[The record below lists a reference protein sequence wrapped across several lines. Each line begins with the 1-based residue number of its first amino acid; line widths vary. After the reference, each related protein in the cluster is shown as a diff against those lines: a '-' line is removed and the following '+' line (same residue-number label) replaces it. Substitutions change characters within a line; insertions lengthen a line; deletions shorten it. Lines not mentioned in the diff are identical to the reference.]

1 MKKKA
6 FLFIIIAGLLWGSS
20 GIFVKFISPL
30 GFTSLQMTA
39 VRGAISLLCMAAY
52 VLISDRSLF
61 LVKPAYL
68 LLLAPIGV
76 FLFSTA
82 SLYYTAMQM
91 TSISTAVV
99 LMYTSPI
106 YVSVFS
112 MLFLGE
118 KRSPLKFAAIL
129 LLVVGCGLVSGIVG
143 GFRFDPLGILL
154 GFLSGL
160 SYAAYNI
167 LTKIALKKGNNPI
180 SVSLYGFLFMVIVAI
195 PFSSPTSL
203 FENISA
209 SPSVALP
216 LLIGLGICTFVLPY
230 FLYTSAMKD
239 LSAGTASA
247 FSVVEPLAATVY
259 SVVFFKEKLDVFGV
273 VGIVTVLISVI
284 LIGLIENSGKQNS

>member
-6 FLFIIIAGLLWGSS
+6 FLFIITAGLLWGTS

-39 VRGAISLLCMAAY
+39 VRGAVSLLCMAVYA
-52 VLISDRSLF
+52 LIVDRSLF
-61 LVKPAYL
+61 RVKPIYL
-68 LLLAPIGV
+68 LLLAGIGV
-76 FLFSTA
+76 FLYLTA

-106 YVSVFS
+106 YVSIFS

-118 KRSPLKFAAIL
+118 KKSAGKLCAIL
-129 LLVVGCGLVSGIVG
+129 LLITGCGLVSGIVG
-143 GFRFDPLGILL
+143 GFKLDPLGILL
-154 GFLSGL
+154 GFLSGVT
-160 SYAAYNI
+160 YASYNI
-167 LTKIALKKGNNPI
+167 LTKIALKKGNNPV

-195 PFSSPTSL
+195 PFASPASL
-203 FENISA
+203 FANISA
-209 SPSVALP
+209 SPLTAIP
-216 LLIGLGICTFVLPY
+216 LLLGLGVCTFVLPY
-230 FLYTSAMKD
+230 FFFTSSMKD

-259 SVVFFKEKLDVFGV
+259 SVVFFKEPLNFFSAA
-273 VGIVTVLISVI
+273 GIALVLISVI
-284 LIGLIENSGKQNS
+284 MIGIIENKE

>member
-6 FLFIIIAGLLWGSS
+6 FLFIITAGLLWGTS

-39 VRGAISLLCMAAY
+39 VRGAVSLLCMAVYA
-52 VLISDRSLF
+52 LIVDRSLF
-61 LVKPAYL
+61 RVKPSHL
-68 LLLAPIGV
+68 LLLAGIGV
-76 FLFSTA
+76 FLYLTA

-106 YVSVFS
+106 YVSIFS

-118 KRSPLKFAAIL
+118 KKSAGKLCAIL
-129 LLVVGCGLVSGIVG
+129 LLITGCGLVSGIVG
-143 GFRFDPLGILL
+143 GFKLDPLGILL

-160 SYAAYNI
+160 TYASYNI
-167 LTKIALKKGNNPI
+167 LTKIALKKGNNPV

-195 PFSSPTSL
+195 PFASPASL
-203 FENISA
+203 FANISA
-209 SPSVALP
+209 SPLAAIP
-216 LLIGLGICTFVLPY
+216 LLLGLGVCTFVLPY
-230 FLYTSAMKD
+230 FFFTSSMKD

-259 SVVFFKEKLDVFGV
+259 SVVFFKEPLNFFSAA
-273 VGIVTVLISVI
+273 GIALVLISVI
-284 LIGLIENSGKQNS
+284 MIGIIENKE

>member
-6 FLFIIIAGLLWGSS
+6 FLFIITAGLLWGTS

-39 VRGAISLLCMAAY
+39 VRGAVSLLCMAVYA
-52 VLISDRSLF
+52 LIVDRSLF
-61 LVKPAYL
+61 RVKPIYL
-68 LLLAPIGV
+68 LLLAGIGV
-76 FLFSTA
+76 FLYLTA

-106 YVSVFS
+106 YVSIFS

-118 KRSPLKFAAIL
+118 KKSGGKLCAIL
-129 LLVVGCGLVSGIVG
+129 LLIVGCGLVSGIVG
-143 GFRFDPLGILL
+143 GFKLDPLGILL
-154 GFLSGL
+154 GVLSGVT
-160 SYAAYNI
+160 YASYNI
-167 LTKIALKKGNNPI
+167 LTKIALKKGNNPV

-195 PFSSPTSL
+195 PFASPASLFANISSSPCAA
-203 FENISA
+203 I
-209 SPSVALP
+209 P
-216 LLIGLGICTFVLPY
+216 LLLGLGVCTFVLPY
-230 FLYTSAMKD
+230 FFYTSSMKD

-259 SVVFFKEKLDVFGV
+259 SVVFFKEPLNFFSAA
-273 VGIVTVLISVI
+273 GIALVLISVI
-284 LIGLIENSGKQNS
+284 MIGIIENKE